1 MGKRRLFHE
10 DWYFLE
16 LGVDSKIEDLWEK
29 ENAFKQVNLPHD
41 WQIYHADELYRDG
54 IGWYRKRFFCEKKP
68 GKQYEIYF
76 DGVYMDCT
84 VYLNRQV
91 LGEWKY
97 GYSSFYFDMTDF
109 LCEGENEI
117 VVQVRFLGP
126 NSRWYSGAGIYRNV
140 YLTEY
145 GENHFVTDGVYLT
158 TDEKKD
164 GWQLTVEAELAWN
177 RQPEGGTDTYC
188 VEISVTDLSGT
199 PVAEECCP
207 LYVST

>member
-97 GYSSFYFDMTDF
+97 CILF
-109 LCEGENEI
+109 
-117 VVQVRFLGP
+117 
-126 NSRWYSGAGIYRNV
+126 
-140 YLTEY
+140 
-145 GENHFVTDGVYLT
+145 
-158 TDEKKD
+158 
-164 GWQLTVEAELAWN
+164 
-177 RQPEGGTDTYC
+177 C
-188 VEISVTDLSGT
+188 VGDHSV
-199 PVAEECCP
+199 
-207 LYVST
+207 